1 MIKSSYIRQRLVY
14 FFIVLLIVVAYL
26 EQYLVLSS
34 LLIIF
39 GIVYLFYARRDIYIQ
54 TYVPGV
60 IFSPSFGKV
69 TKIHHS
75 LPLMAH
81 YQTDKLKIPQ
91 SEYMAIDISLKPF
104 EDMGLFFPFTG
115 ELIEVIES
123 KGSKLWSTL
132 WGQVSTPVLQK
143 RDQLL
148 SETKNSKKS
157 KFTNHFFKFN
167 VHYGEEFIIQIFPS
181 KFFGKCYFFLQPG
194 DFGHHGALMGILSW
208 GGIIRF
214 YIPKNYD
221 IVVNTHDSLVPAE
234 SILAK
239 RKIE

>member
-1 MIKSSYIRQRLVY
+1 MIKSSYIRQRLVI
-14 FFIVLLIVVAYL
+14 FFIALLIIFAYF
-26 EQYLVLSS
+26 EQYLIFSS
-34 LLIIF
+34 LSIIF
-39 GIVYLFYARRDIYIQ
+39 GIVYLFYARRDVYIQ

-60 IFSPSFGKV
+60 VFSPSFGRV
-69 TKIHHS
+69 IKIHHK

-91 SEYMAIDISLKPF
+91 NEYMAIDIGLRPF

-115 ELIEVIES
+115 EIMEVIES
-123 KGSKLWSTL
+123 KGKKLWSTL
-132 WGQVSTPVLQK
+132 WGQVNTPTLQK
-143 RDQLL
+143 RDQQFNVGNLGNKAKI
-148 SETKNSKKS
+148 S
-157 KFTNHFFKFN
+157 NHFFKFK
-167 VHYGEEFIIQIFPS
+167 VHYGEEFIIQIFPN

-221 IVVNTHDSLVPAE
+221 IVVNTYDSVVPAE